1 MWKNNNF
8 LILMLGV
15 SISATGMWVGIIG
28 NLEFLQQNIESSF
41 LQALIILAGF
51 IVGVFLAPWAGR
63 IIDSKPKKNVLL
75 ASWAVRI
82 SAVIFMFVAIEYN
95 SIWWMLVYTFLMGIS
110 GAFINPTIQ
119 TLIPMVVK
127 KEELI
132 AANGVNINIF
142 TGARIVGTA
151 LGALLL
157 EMMTLNMLYLVMMIA
172 FILTFATNLFLKVEE
187 VFLEEN
193 KHKEK
198 ESLITSI
205 KKLGPVISGKPK
217 VISGI
222 LLIIPAFLFLSGFN
236 LMMIEISELQADS
249 SIKGII
255 YTVEGI
261 CVFIGTFLAKRF
273 FNNAKSL
280 KPLIFLS
287 FVISISQLSLYF
299 ADMKVTSIIS
309 FAMFGIAAGALFP
322 VVTTIFQTEIDS
334 EYHGRF
340 FSMKGMVENI
350 LFQVLMLLTGLC
362 LDTIGFKVMVV
373 IFGTISI
380 IYVIIIALFRNTR
393 YETTKAD
400 IAITK

>member
-1 MWKNNNF
+1 
-8 LILMLGV
+8 
-15 SISATGMWVGIIG
+15 
-28 NLEFLQQNIESSF
+28 
-41 LQALIILAGF
+41 
-51 IVGVFLAPWAGR
+51 
-63 IIDSKPKKNVLL
+63 
-75 ASWAVRI
+75 
-82 SAVIFMFVAIEYN
+82 
-95 SIWWMLVYTFLMGIS
+95 
-110 GAFINPTIQ
+110 
-119 TLIPMVVK
+119 
-127 KEELI
+127 
-132 AANGVNINIF
+132 
-142 TGARIVGTA
+142 
-151 LGALLL
+151 
-157 EMMTLNMLYLVMMIA
+157 
-172 FILTFATNLFLKVEE
+172 
-187 VFLEEN
+187 
-193 KHKEK
+193 
-198 ESLITSI
+198 
-205 KKLGPVISGKPK
+205 
-217 VISGI
+217 
-222 LLIIPAFLFLSGFN
+222 
-236 LMMIEISELQADS
+236 MMIEISELQADS

-273 FNNAKSL
+273 FNDAKSL

-299 ADMKVTSIIS
+299 ADMKITSIIS

-380 IYVIIIALFRNTR
+380 IYVIIIAVFRNTT